1 MRTARLRSA
10 PCDRVDRQTS
20 AHLNF
25 DDVTNARCA
34 AYETATAGAQ
44 RAPAGRLR
52 RCLPVVVC
60 ALTFILSLAIT
71 PLLSAQWRR
80 SGIPWHNSIFASAA
94 IGVVLV
100 GGMLVNQLYGNQSI
114 ATTSGLV
121 IANFSNKSNAQATDN
136 GVMRAQLAVRDMVA
150 ARSAAAID
158 ESLQAFRANVTDA
171 DAQTEAAAKRA
182 TRPHIIE
189 LYQGT
194 KILLDGYLALGSE
207 LATAQKAVIDAVL
220 AARQANDAWN
230 KALAPLLGSPAGA
243 DMQGSPGFEAN
254 LREAGSAFN
263 GARAAAWRFAV
274 TSEPEQRAL
283 TAQEMALAT
292 DALKRARALATE
304 KQVRA
309 GVDGLVAA
317 ADRFKNLTEDAVKTE
332 EAKRRVLTE
341 QVLPAAKEIGVRLT
355 KAVAFANEYALSRRD
370 ELLANLTW
378 VGNVAIM
385 VGMLVVLMLIGSAL
399 FSVLSIARPIR
410 RIGEVLLEL
419 ANGNKAVEIPYTER
433 GDEVGDNARAAR
445 TFKDNLIRIEQMEAE
460 QKDLQ
465 AAAAAQ
471 RKAEMIKLADAF
483 QAAVGGIVNTVSSA
497 SSQLEAAA
505 GTLSGTAEETQQ
517 LSGMVASASEE
528 ASANVGAVASAA
540 EEMSASVTE
549 ISRQV
554 HDSSRIAGDAVK
566 QAERTDV
573 RINELLQA
581 AGRIGDVVKLITAIA
596 EQTNLLALNAT
607 IEAARAG
614 ESGRGFAVVASEVKA
629 LAAQTA
635 KATDEISAQIT
646 GMQAA
651 TQDSVSAIK
660 EIGATITHI
669 ADIAT
674 TIAAT
679 VEEQGAATAEIA
691 RNVSEA
697 AKGTAEVAEK
707 ITQVNR
713 GANATGSASTQVLAS
728 ARLLSKESSNLKT
741 EVENFLNTVRAA

>member
-1 MRTARLRSA
+1 MA
-10 PCDRVDRQTS
+10 Q
-20 AHLNF
+20 LNF
-25 DDVTNARCA
+25 RI
-34 AYETATAGAQ
+34 GAKL
-44 RAPAGRLR
+44 G
-52 RCLPVVVC
+52 
-60 ALTFILSLAIT
+60 LT
-71 PLLSAQWRR
+71 
-80 SGIPWHNSIFASAA
+80 AA

-136 GVMRAQLAVRDMVA
+136 GVMRAQLAIRDMVA
-150 ARSAAAID
+150 ARSAGAID
-158 ESLQAFRANVTDA
+158 ESLQTLRANVTDA

-182 TRPHIIE
+182 TRPHVIE

-243 DMQGSPGFEAN
+243 DMQGSPGIEAN
-254 LREAGSAFN
+254 LREASSAFN

-341 QVLPAAKEIGVRLT
+341 QELPAAKEIGVRIA

-378 VGNVAIM
+378 VGNVAII

-433 GDEVGDNARAAR
+433 SDEVGDNARAAR

-465 AAAAAQ
+465 AAAAQ

-505 GTLSGTAEETQQ
+505 GTLSGTAEQTQQ

-635 KATDEISAQIT
+635 
-646 GMQAA
+646 
-651 TQDSVSAIK
+651 
-660 EIGATITHI
+660 
-669 ADIAT
+669 
-674 TIAAT
+674 
-679 VEEQGAATAEIA
+679 
-691 RNVSEA
+691 
-697 AKGTAEVAEK
+697 
-707 ITQVNR
+707 
-713 GANATGSASTQVLAS
+713 
-728 ARLLSKESSNLKT
+728 
-741 EVENFLNTVRAA
+741 

>member
-1 MRTARLRSA
+1 
-10 PCDRVDRQTS
+10 
-20 AHLNF
+20 
-25 DDVTNARCA
+25 
-34 AYETATAGAQ
+34 
-44 RAPAGRLR
+44 
-52 RCLPVVVC
+52 
-60 ALTFILSLAIT
+60 
-71 PLLSAQWRR
+71 
-80 SGIPWHNSIFASAA
+80 
-94 IGVVLV
+94 
-100 GGMLVNQLYGNQSI
+100 
-114 ATTSGLV
+114 
-121 IANFSNKSNAQATDN
+121 
-136 GVMRAQLAVRDMVA
+136 
-150 ARSAAAID
+150 
-158 ESLQAFRANVTDA
+158 
-171 DAQTEAAAKRA
+171 
-182 TRPHIIE
+182 
-189 LYQGT
+189 
-194 KILLDGYLALGSE
+194 
-207 LATAQKAVIDAVL
+207 
-220 AARQANDAWN
+220 
-230 KALAPLLGSPAGA
+230 
-243 DMQGSPGFEAN
+243 
-254 LREAGSAFN
+254 
-263 GARAAAWRFAV
+263 
-274 TSEPEQRAL
+274 
-283 TAQEMALAT
+283 
-292 DALKRARALATE
+292 
-304 KQVRA
+304 
-309 GVDGLVAA
+309 
-317 ADRFKNLTEDAVKTE
+317 
-332 EAKRRVLTE
+332 
-341 QVLPAAKEIGVRLT
+341 
-355 KAVAFANEYALSRRD
+355 VAFANEYALSRRD

-378 VGNVAIM
+378 VGNVAII

-433 GDEVGDNARAAR
+433 SDEVGDNARAAR
-445 TFKDNLIRIEQMEAE
+445 TFKDNLIRIERMEAE

-465 AAAAAQ
+465 AAATAQ

-505 GTLSGTAEETQQ
+505 GTLSGTAEQTQQ

-713 GANATGSASTQVLAS
+713 GASATGSASTQVLAS